1 MTKKIGIPQGLF
13 FYDYY
18 PIFINF
24 FRELGV
30 EVVLSS
36 NSNKKILNQGIANCV
51 DEACLPV
58 KVYHGHVIDLIGK
71 ADCIF
76 MPKIISI
83 RRKEYNCP
91 KVLGLPEMVKN
102 SIPDLPQIISPIIN
116 LRKSK
121 RNYIN
126 SIIEVGRYFTQ
137 NTSMIKEAYEN
148 AFEKYIDYKKYI
160 YKTKTIP
167 INIIKNYDNYNF
179 NKIINFNKN
188 DLTLLVCGHSYN
200 IFDEYIS
207 MNLIN
212 KLKEQGINVLTTEMV
227 EAENIEKHIKDL
239 SKRMFWSSGRD
250 IVGASF
256 YLIENKMIDGLI
268 YVSSF
273 GCGLDSILI
282 EMVQRRARKRKIP
295 FTLLTLDEHTGEA
308 GINTRLE
315 AFIDM
320 MKWRNKNEDNIST
333 HG

>member
-1 MTKKIGIPQGLF
+1 MTKKVGIPRGLF

-18 PIFINF
+18 PIIINF

-36 NSNKKILNQGIANCV
+36 KSNKNILNQGVANCV

-58 KVYHGHVIDLIGK
+58 KVYHGHVVDLIGK
-71 ADCIF
+71 VDYIF
-76 MPKIISI
+76 IPKIMST
-83 RRKEYNCP
+83 RKKEYNCP

-102 SIPDLPQIISPIIN
+102 SIHDLPPIISPTIN

-148 AFEKYIDYKKYI
+148 AFEKYTEIKRYI

-167 INIIKNYDNYNF
+167 INIINNYDSYNF
-179 NKIINFNKN
+179 DKILNFNKN
-188 DLTLLVCGHSYN
+188 ELTLLVCGHPYN
-200 IFDEYIS
+200 IFDEYIN
-207 MNLIN
+207 MNIIN
-212 KLKEQGINVLTTEMV
+212 KLKKQGINTLTTEMV
-227 EAENIEKHIKDL
+227 E
-239 SKRMFWSSGRD
+239 SKYIDKYINELPKKMFWSSGRN

-268 YVSSF
+268 YISSF

-282 EMVQRRARKRKIP
+282 ELVQRKARKRQIP
-295 FTLLTLDEHTGEA
+295 FTLFTLDEQTGEA

-320 MKWRNKNEDNIST
+320 MKWRNNNENNIST